1 MNEETLKLV
10 KQALSIAE
18 SSNLKD
24 EEIKMLIEAGI
35 EDLNRL
41 KIKKDLNSKLYCNAI
56 ILYVKANFGNV
67 EIKEKERSEKAYDK
81 ICAKLSLSKERIE
94 GN

>member
-1 MNEETLKLV
+1 MNEEILKLV

-41 KIKKDLNSKLYCNAI
+41 KIKKESK
-56 ILYVKANFGNV
+56 
-67 EIKEKERSEKAYDK
+67 
-81 ICAKLSLSKERIE
+81 
-94 GN
+94 